1 MNNTSQNAPARST
14 GNARAARLEL
24 ERALSLHFQGNRA
37 GALKGLR
44 KALELDPALAREPLT
59 ANLARELTGL
69 APAEALKNIADVK
82 ESQGMIASAQKEWQS
97 TPQMRRQ
104 RFLLPVL
111 AMLLLVLIGLFAWS
125 VKDGSLQ
132 AFLAPRPQIEK
143 ANLGGYEYYVSVPRG
158 HLPKGGWPMVVAF
171 HGYGGEGSH
180 MLGLAGKVNKAGAIF
195 VAPTLGT
202 YEPNPGNGPLE
213 PVSRILT
220 EIDKQHPLQARGAV
234 LFGHSQGGSFAYR
247 FSVYHSG
254 QVAGVVT
261 AGAPEID
268 PLFPARNIPY
278 ILTWGELDE
287 LHRFVLPTV
296 YPLQSRGH
304 NIRTAIIPGVGHEVS
319 QYAID
324 QVFMLLDQP

>member
-1 MNNTSQNAPARST
+1 MHDISQNST
-14 GNARAARLEL
+14 PGLKVQSESARLEL

-44 KALELDPALAREPLT
+44 KALELDPALASEPLT

-69 APAEALKNIADVK
+69 SSAEALKNIVDVK
-82 ESQGMIASAQKEWQS
+82 ESKGMIARAQKEWKS

-104 RFLLPVL
+104 RFLLPVP
-111 AMLLLVLIGLFAWS
+111 AMLLLVFLGLFAWS

-132 AFLAPRPQIEK
+132 AFLAPQPKIEQ
-143 ANLGGYEYYVSVPRG
+143 ANLGGYEYYLAVPRG
-158 HLPKGGWPMVVAF
+158 RVPEGGWPMVVAF
-171 HGYGGEGSH
+171 HGYGGEGGH
-180 MLGLAGKVNKAGAIF
+180 MLGLAGKVNDAGAIF

-202 YEPNPGNGPLE
+202 YEPNPGDGPLG
-213 PVSRILT
+213 PISRILA
-220 EIDKQHPLQARGAV
+220 EISRQHPLQSRGAI

-247 FSVYHSG
+247 FSVYHSA

-268 PLFPARNIPY
+268 PLFPTRDIPY

-319 QYAID
+319 QYAVD
-324 QVFMLLDQP
+324 QIFVLLEQP